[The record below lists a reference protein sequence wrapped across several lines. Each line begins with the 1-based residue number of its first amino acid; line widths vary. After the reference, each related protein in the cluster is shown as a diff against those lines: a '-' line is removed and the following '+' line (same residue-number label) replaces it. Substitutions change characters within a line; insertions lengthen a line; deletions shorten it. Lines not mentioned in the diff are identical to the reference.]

1 MARIDV
7 PSHGSTAGAD
17 AWRSC
22 VGTGRISLALRSD
35 YLRSLELVQREI
47 GFRHIRGHGLL
58 HDDMG
63 VYRPYEW
70 EGEPHVAYGFGYV
83 DAVFDAWLS
92 LGIRPFV
99 ELGFMPSALASGTQT
114 VFWWHGNVT
123 PPSSYGQWA
132 ELIRHLFE
140 HLVDRYGRDEVRS
153 WPVEVWNEPNLEGF
167 WEGARQEEYFRLYE
181 VTVRAVKDVDPQIQV
196 GGPAICGGGEA
207 WLPAFLDFCHRKDLP
222 ADFLSR
228 HAYSSSPASHV
239 PFGTYQS
246 LAPVQSLLDD
256 FASARTAAAAA
267 SPSLPVH
274 ITEFNTSY
282 RPDNPVH
289 DTCYNAAYLGRVLS
303 EGGESAD
310 SFSYWTF
317 CDVFEEDGVPLSI
330 FHGGFGLLTHQQI
343 KKPTFHLYAFFAR
356 LGPEILYRDD
366 RCHVRR
372 TPAGA
377 VQVVAWNPV
386 DDAEEAAPTARLQLD
401 LPLPSGPVFVNRS
414 RVHERAGNPWGA
426 WQAMGRPHQPSP
438 AQVET
443 LRRLAEPH
451 RTSWQQPSEGGVLR
465 LDLDLERNEI
475 TLVEL
480 EPVRDETASYPG
492 LDDRLVPGY
501 GG

>member
-1 MARIDV
+1 MSYIEV
-7 PSHGSTAGAD
+7 PPRGSTSGAD
-17 AWRSC
+17 AWRYC
-22 VGTGRISLALRSD
+22 VGTGRLSLALRSD

-63 VYRPYEW
+63 AYRPYEW
-70 EGEPHVAYGFGYV
+70 DGESRVAYGFAYV

-99 ELGFMPSALASGTQT
+99 ELGFMPSGLASGDQT
-114 VFWWHGNVT
+114 VFWWQGNVT
-123 PPSSYGQWA
+123 PPASYDQWA
-132 ELIRHLFE
+132 ELIRRLFTHLI
-140 HLVDRYGRDEVRS
+140 DRYGREEVRS

-167 WEGARQEEYFRLYE
+167 WEGARQDEYFRLYE
-181 VTVRAVKDVDPQIQV
+181 VTVNAVKQVDEHIQV
-196 GGPAICGGGEA
+196 GGPAICGGGES
-207 WLPAFLDFCHRKDLP
+207 WMGAFLGFCRDKGLP

-228 HAYSSSPASHV
+228 HAYSSSPAEAV

-256 FASARTAAAAA
+256 FAAARAAATDGA
-267 SPSLPVH
+267 SPTLPVH

-289 DTCYNAAYLGRVLS
+289 DTCHNAAYLGRVLS

-317 CDVFEEDGVPLSI
+317 SDMFEEDGVPLSI

-356 LGPEILYRDD
+356 LGPEILYRDEH
-366 RCHVRR
+366 CHVRR
-372 TPAGA
+372 TPSGG

-386 DDAEEAAPTARLQLD
+386 ADAGEPGATTRIALS
-401 LPLPSGPVFVNRS
+401 LPLPSGPVFVVRS

-426 WQAMGRPHQPSP
+426 WQAMGRPRQPSP
-438 AQVET
+438 HQVET

-451 RTSWQQPSEGGVLR
+451 RTSWQLTSDNGLH
-465 LDLDLERNEI
+465 LDLELEPNEV

-480 EPVRDETASYPG
+480 SPVRDETDSYPG
-492 LDDRLVPGY
+492 LDDRRVPGY

>member
-1 MARIDV
+1 M
-7 PSHGSTAGAD
+7 
-17 AWRSC
+17 
-22 VGTGRISLALRSD
+22 
-35 YLRSLELVQREI
+35 
-47 GFRHIRGHGLL
+47 
-58 HDDMG
+58 
-63 VYRPYEW
+63 
-70 EGEPHVAYGFGYV
+70 
-83 DAVFDAWLS
+83 
-92 LGIRPFV
+92 
-99 ELGFMPSALASGTQT
+99 
-114 VFWWHGNVT
+114 
-123 PPSSYGQWA
+123 
-132 ELIRHLFE
+132 
-140 HLVDRYGRDEVRS
+140 
-153 WPVEVWNEPNLEGF
+153 
-167 WEGARQEEYFRLYE
+167 
-181 VTVRAVKDVDPQIQV
+181 
-196 GGPAICGGGEA
+196 
-207 WLPAFLDFCHRKDLP
+207 
-222 ADFLSR
+222 
-228 HAYSSSPASHV
+228 
-239 PFGTYQS
+239 
-246 LAPVQSLLDD
+246 QSLLDD

-343 KKPTFHLYAFFAR
+343 KKPTFQLYAFFAR